1 MDVFDVK
8 KAGEKIASL
17 RKEKGMTQEELAEKL
32 GVSPQAVSKWE
43 NGNAMP
49 EVALLVDLSQI
60 LECST
65 DSILNPS
72 DFKINKPNFIQMLLP
87 YQDVAPYTGA
97 YWPHGMAFPAVMTA
111 LKLFMG
117 LEERR
122 NYNNHQINDD
132 QEYILQSGIS
142 TLAFGFSHYNKE
154 FIHDCFQIYGF
165 DYKTVTTNHRTFDEI
180 IAIIRRQLQKGYP
193 VIIQDKSNNAAF
205 LFVTGIIAD
214 GHKIRAHEFVEGLD
228 EKNFNMNPYDMETLD
243 NWLNPDMEI
252 LLLSHIDYKLD
263 IEEACKKALYNY
275 CLMMSGR
282 WDKEEFI
289 SSETPDSFRQFM
301 HYGSDGYCSYINYLQ
316 RGSMEGFYPQQCIFH
331 ESNVSTLG
339 FLQMCKEYIK
349 DINQQSLNAA
359 IDRYQALKENSWEII
374 NISWNDPTH
383 TESDAEKAKMIAN
396 ILIRSN
402 EIFRDAVKDIMK
414 AIDFTA

>member
-1 MDVFDVK
+1 MFDVK

-180 IAIIRRQLQKGYP
+180 IAIIRR
-193 VIIQDKSNNAAF
+193 
-205 LFVTGIIAD
+205 
-214 GHKIRAHEFVEGLD
+214 
-228 EKNFNMNPYDMETLD
+228 
-243 NWLNPDMEI
+243 
-252 LLLSHIDYKLD
+252 
-263 IEEACKKALYNY
+263 
-275 CLMMSGR
+275 
-282 WDKEEFI
+282 
-289 SSETPDSFRQFM
+289 
-301 HYGSDGYCSYINYLQ
+301 
-316 RGSMEGFYPQQCIFH
+316 
-331 ESNVSTLG
+331 
-339 FLQMCKEYIK
+339 
-349 DINQQSLNAA
+349 
-359 IDRYQALKENSWEII
+359 
-374 NISWNDPTH
+374 
-383 TESDAEKAKMIAN
+383 
-396 ILIRSN
+396 
-402 EIFRDAVKDIMK
+402 
-414 AIDFTA
+414 